1 MSVPVETLAEEMF
14 QYVTQ
19 YFGKKNVKA
28 GDLTKEMIAK
38 HGDEVSKEDCKHAIR
53 ILMDSGR
60 CVYNYIGGSF
70 ITLPPKA

>member
-1 MSVPVETLAEEMF
+1 MF
-14 QYVTQ
+14 QYITQ

-38 HGDEVSKEDCKHAIR
+38 HGEECSKDDCKKAIR